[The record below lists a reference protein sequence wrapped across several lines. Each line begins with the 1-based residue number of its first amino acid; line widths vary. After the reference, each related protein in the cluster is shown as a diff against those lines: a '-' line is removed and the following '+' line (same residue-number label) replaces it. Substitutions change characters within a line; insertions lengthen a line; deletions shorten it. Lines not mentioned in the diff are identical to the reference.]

1 MLGGW
6 RTAVQIREAPL
17 VALAAAVAQ
26 QVERRLSVL
35 FAVSAAHEVGL
46 GLCSLGSARPTIPG
60 PFGASDGSDG
70 PSPTY
75 ENVRKTA

>member
-6 RTAVQIREAPL
+6 RTAVQIRGPPL

-46 GLCSLGSARPTIPG
+46 GLCSLGSARPTIRWAVWSVGRFRRTEPYV
-60 PFGASDGSDG
+60 
-70 PSPTY
+70 T
-75 ENVRKTA
+75 